1 MFANVSDVPEPTT
14 YALMGAGLG
23 ALAFFRR
30 RK

>member
-1 MFANVSDVPEPTT
+1 MSDVPEPTT